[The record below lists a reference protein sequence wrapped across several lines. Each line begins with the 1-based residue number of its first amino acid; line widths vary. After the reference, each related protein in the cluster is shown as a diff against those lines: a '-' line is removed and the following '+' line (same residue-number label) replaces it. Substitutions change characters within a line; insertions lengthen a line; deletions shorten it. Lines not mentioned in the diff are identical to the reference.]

1 MSKVFLALQDNDDA
15 RPIVDAILQDNPAA
29 VVDQQPAMVRITAEG
44 RLVVNR
50 DTVRE
55 IKDDPD
61 WEPQDIQL
69 VLISFGGNL
78 DEDDDHFTIFWKD

>member
-1 MSKVFLALQDNDDA
+1 MSKVFLALQDTDEA
-15 RPIVDAILQDNPAA
+15 RPIVEAILRDNPEA
-29 VVDQQPAMVRITAEG
+29 VVDQQPAMLRITAEG
-44 RLVVNR
+44 RLAVNR

-55 IKDDPD
+55 VKDDPE

-78 DEDDDHFTIFWKD
+78 EEDDDHFTIYWNR